1 MSAEDI
7 EASKAP
13 LMDHLI
19 ELRSRLIKALLGFGV
34 AFIFC
39 FFFAKQ
45 IYNVLVWPF
54 VWIAGPENSK
64 FIYTALLEYFLTQLK
79 LALFGA
85 GFISFPIVATQIYK
99 FVAPG
104 LYKHERGAFLPYLI
118 ATPFFFVLGSM
129 LVYFVV
135 LPMLVRFSLGMQQM
149 GGPETAQIQL
159 LPKVGEYLSLMM
171 SLIFAF
177 GIAFQL
183 PVILTLL
190 GRIGIITSKQL
201 REKRRYFIV
210 VAFIIAAVLTP
221 PDVLSQASLAMPLLA
236 LYEGSIIAVAMVE
249 KKAATAKAAAA
260 GPAGDPAAAEAQ
272 SGRVGPLRCSK
283 SRPFGLLDAR
293 LCRHDSGMA
302 RHARHQIDPR
312 QPAAFDAGLKRR
324 GLAPLSA
331 SLLAIDEKR
340 RAAILA
346 SEQAQARRN
355 AASKEIGDAKKAK
368 DEARASKL
376 MAEVAE
382 LKTTMPEL
390 EAAAKAADEELAK
403 ELAAIPNLPLDEV
416 PDGTDEHGNVQRAV
430 FGKARNYGFAPK
442 PHDDLGGALG
452 YMDFEAAAKLSGARF
467 VVLKKGLARLE
478 RAIGQFMLDL
488 HTNEHGYTE
497 INPPLLVRNEVMFG
511 TGQLPKFEDDQFWA
525 IKGELLVAAR

>member
-54 VWIAGPENSK
+54 VWVAGPENSK

-118 ATPFFFVLGSM
+118 ATPFFFVLGSL

-135 LPMLVRFSLGMQQM
+135 LPMLVRFSLGMQQLS
-149 GGPETAQIQL
+149 GPETAQIQL
-159 LPKVGEYLSLMM
+159 LPKVGEFLSLTM

-190 GRIGIITSKQL
+190 GRIGILTSKQL

-221 PDVLSQASLAMPLLA
+221 PDVLSQASLAIPLLI
-236 LYEGSIIAVAMVE
+236 LYEGAIFAVQVVE
-249 KKAATAKAAAA
+249 KKATSTSSAAA
-260 GPAGDPAAAEAQ
+260 GAPPAANPAE
-272 SGRVGPLRCSK
+272 
-283 SRPFGLLDAR
+283 
-293 LCRHDSGMA
+293 
-302 RHARHQIDPR
+302 
-312 QPAAFDAGLKRR
+312 
-324 GLAPLSA
+324 
-331 SLLAIDEKR
+331 
-340 RAAILA
+340 
-346 SEQAQARRN
+346 
-355 AASKEIGDAKKAK
+355 
-368 DEARASKL
+368 
-376 MAEVAE
+376 
-382 LKTTMPEL
+382 
-390 EAAAKAADEELAK
+390 
-403 ELAAIPNLPLDEV
+403 
-416 PDGTDEHGNVQRAV
+416 
-430 FGKARNYGFAPK
+430 
-442 PHDDLGGALG
+442 
-452 YMDFEAAAKLSGARF
+452 
-467 VVLKKGLARLE
+467 
-478 RAIGQFMLDL
+478 
-488 HTNEHGYTE
+488 
-497 INPPLLVRNEVMFG
+497 
-511 TGQLPKFEDDQFWA
+511 
-525 IKGELLVAAR
+525 